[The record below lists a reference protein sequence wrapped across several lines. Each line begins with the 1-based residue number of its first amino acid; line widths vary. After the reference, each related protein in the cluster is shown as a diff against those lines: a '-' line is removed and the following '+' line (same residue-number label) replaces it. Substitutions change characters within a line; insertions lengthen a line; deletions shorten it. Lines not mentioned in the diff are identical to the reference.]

1 MKKKMNLRIAFSYF
15 IIAFYMFLISNF
27 AYAAGA
33 EKGSGMP
40 QLDAQTYSSQIF
52 WLIVTFLITFLILK
66 MSITPKLSNIIINR
80 KNRIDNDI
88 LEAKKAKEEAEK
100 VKLDQENSISDA
112 KSNAALIVKD
122 VIEKTNHSIREN
134 QAEAKERFQK
144 KISDAEKNIL
154 QQKNEVLNNISN
166 TATDLTLLISKK
178 FSGSNVPLDLANKAV
193 SERLKNSDFL
203 SYKKMDE

>member
-15 IIAFYMFLISNF
+15 IISFYMFLISKF

-166 TATDLTLLISKK
+166 TATDLTILISKK
-178 FSGSNVPLDLANKAV
+178 FSGSNVPTDLANKAV

>member
-1 MKKKMNLRIAFSYF
+1 MKKKMNPRIAFSYF
-15 IIAFYMFLISNF
+15 IIAFYMFLISKF

-52 WLIVTFLITFLILK
+52 WLIVTFLILK

-193 SERLKNSDFL
+193 SESLKNSDFL